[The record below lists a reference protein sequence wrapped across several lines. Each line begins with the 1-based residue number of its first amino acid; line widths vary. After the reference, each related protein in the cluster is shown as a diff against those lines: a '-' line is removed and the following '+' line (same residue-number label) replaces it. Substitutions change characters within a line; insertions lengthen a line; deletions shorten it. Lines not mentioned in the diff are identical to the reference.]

1 VNLDLTALL
10 IHDRRLHPRNHKR
23 STVSEDWK
31 MTLSGK
37 DVLLVGQSFQTPN
50 RLTNRLRRWG
60 FRCYFAGNMRTA
72 RELLSSM
79 RVDVVLSDMH
89 LSDGTGVALLGI
101 LAGLAVTAFLCLPVE
116 TSCFWLPAIDAGK
129 KCLGLPALR
138 PAEFSKALEEMAR
151 HLGSAAKG

>member
-1 VNLDLTALL
+1 
-10 IHDRRLHPRNHKR
+10 
-23 STVSEDWK
+23 
-31 MTLSGK
+31 MTLPGR
-37 DVLLVGQSFQTPN
+37 DVLLVGPSFQTPN

-60 FRCYFAGNMRTA
+60 FRCHFAGNTRTA

-79 RVDVVLSDMH
+79 RVDVVLSDIR

-101 LAGLAVTAFLCLPVE
+101 LAGLAVTAFLCFPVD

-138 PAEFSKALEEMAR
+138 PEEFAKALEEMAR
-151 HLGSAAKG
+151 SLGTATRG

>member
-1 VNLDLTALL
+1 
-10 IHDRRLHPRNHKR
+10 
-23 STVSEDWK
+23 

-60 FRCYFAGNMRTA
+60 CRCYFAGNMRTA
-72 RELLSSM
+72 RELLSSI
-79 RVDVVLSDMH
+79 RVAGVLSDMH
-89 LSDGTGVALLGI
+89 LCVGLLGI
-101 LAGLAVTAFLCLPVE
+101 LAGLSVPAFLCLPVE

-138 PAEFSKALEEMAR
+138 PAEFSRALGEMAR
-151 HLGSAAKG
+151 CLGAAARG